1 MRRKP
6 PSDFSRNS
14 QLPTKSVTESK
25 KPVRSIASIA
35 GIVAAATLISKVF
48 GLVRQVALAA
58 AFGNGVPVEAFTYA
72 YAIPGFL
79 LILLGGMNGPFHSAI
94 VSVLAKQ
101 KDKSETVA
109 IVETVTTI
117 VGIILLAVSIA
128 IFCCSS
134 QLIDLTAPQLLQRSD
149 AVAGALVR
157 QSAIEQ
163 LQIMSGMAVL
173 AGFIG
178 IGFGTLSSADFY
190 WLPSI
195 SPLLTSS
202 ATIIGVGVLA
212 VYLKSD
218 IMLREHALLGGR
230 VLAGTF
236 LAGAILQWLL
246 QVVTQWKAG
255 LGTIKPRFEWRRQG
269 VKDVFKVLGPA
280 TFSSSTY
287 QINLFIDNIFASG
300 IVGAASAMSYSGLL
314 VLTPLGIIS
323 NVVLVSLLPEFSRL
337 ADPQNWPQLKDRIR
351 QGLVMSAIAV
361 MPLSAMMM
369 ALSLPI
375 VKVVYQNG
383 AFTAQDTRLVGS
395 ILIAS
400 SLGMFIFL
408 ARDVLIRVF
417 YGLGD
422 GGTPFKIGLVNIFFN
437 LLFDYLLWKPFGA
450 AGITLSTV
458 CINLISFVVMLFLLD
473 LRLQGLPWRG
483 FLPLVSVFIASA
495 VAGGA
500 TWGVSSG
507 WEQFVP
513 VGNKLTLLLQLA
525 LSGGIGLGIFT
536 AIVSQ
541 LKLPEFDRLVAQVR
555 QKLFKK

>member
-1 MRRKP
+1 
-6 PSDFSRNS
+6 
-14 QLPTKSVTESK
+14 VTESK
-25 KPVRSIASIA
+25 KPNRSISSIA

-48 GLVRQVALAA
+48 GLVRQVAQAA

-117 VGIILLAVSIA
+117 VGIILLGVSIL
-128 IFCCSS
+128 IFCFASNA
-134 QLIDLTAPQLLQRSD
+134 IDLTAPQLLHRSD
-149 AVAGALVR
+149 AIAGALVR

-163 LQIMSGMAVL
+163 LQIMSAMAVL

-202 ATIIGVGVLA
+202 ATIIGIGILA
-212 VYLKSD
+212 LYLKSD
-218 IMLREHALLGGR
+218 IMLRENALLCGR

-236 LAGAILQWLL
+236 LVGAILQWLL
-246 QVVTQWKAG
+246 QVATQWKAG

-287 QINLFIDNIFASG
+287 QINLFIDNAFASG
-300 IVGAASAMSYSGLL
+300 IIGAASAMAYSGLL

-351 QGLVMSAIAV
+351 QGLIASAIAI

-375 VKVVYQNG
+375 VKAVYQNG
-383 AFTAQDTRLVGS
+383 AFKAEDSQLVGS

-422 GGTPFKIGLVNIFFN
+422 GGTPFKISLVNIFFN
-437 LLFDYLLWKPFGA
+437 FLFDYLFWKPFGA

-458 CINLISFVVMLFLLD
+458 CINLISLLTMLFLLNR
-473 LRLQGLPWRG
+473 RLHGLPWRG
-483 FLPLVSVFIASA
+483 FLPLLGIFIASA
-495 VAGGA
+495 IAGGA
-500 TWGVSSG
+500 TWGISST
-507 WEQFVP
+507 WEQFIP
-513 VGNKLTLLLQLA
+513 ISNKLTLLLQLA
-525 LSGGIGLGIFT
+525 VSGAIGSIVFV

-541 LKLPEFDRLVAQVR
+541 LKLPEFDRFVAQIR

>member
-1 MRRKP
+1 M
-6 PSDFSRNS
+6 
-14 QLPTKSVTESK
+14 TESQK
-25 KPVRSIASIA
+25 TTKSIASIA

-58 AFGNGVPVEAFTYA
+58 AFGNGVATEAFTYA

-79 LILLGGMNGPFHSAI
+79 LILLGGINGPFHSAI
-94 VSVLAKQ
+94 LSVLTKE
-101 KDKSETVA
+101 KDKSQVA
-109 IVETVTTI
+109 PIVETITTI
-117 VGIILLAVSIA
+117 VGIILLGVSIS
-128 IFCCSS
+128 IFCFASTA
-134 QLIDLTAPQLLQRSD
+134 IDLTAPQLIHRSD
-149 AVAGALVR
+149 AIAGALVR

-178 IGFGTLSSADFY
+178 IGFGTLSSANFY

-202 ATIIGVGVLA
+202 ATIVGIGVLA
-212 VYLKSD
+212 LYLKSG
-218 IMLREHALLGGR
+218 IGLRENALLGGR
-230 VLAGTF
+230 VLAGTV
-236 LAGAILQWLL
+236 LIGAILQWLM
-246 QVVTQWKAG
+246 QVITQWKAG
-255 LGTIKPRFEWRRQG
+255 LGTIKPRFEWRRQS

-287 QINLFIDNIFASG
+287 QINLFIDNAFASG
-300 IVGAASAMSYSGLL
+300 IAGAASAMSYSGLL

-323 NVVLVSLLPEFSRL
+323 NVVLLSLLPEFSRL
-337 ADPQNWPQLKDRIR
+337 ADPQNWVQLKDRIR
-351 QGLVMSAIAV
+351 QGLVLSAIAV

-369 ALSLPI
+369 ALSFPI
-375 VKVVYQNG
+375 VKTVYQNG
-383 AFTAQDTRLVGS
+383 AFKTQDSQLVGS

-408 ARDVLIRVF
+408 ARDILVRVF

-422 GGTPFKIGLVNIFFN
+422 GDTPFKISLVNIFFN

-458 CINLISFVVMLFLLD
+458 CINTISFLTMLFLLD
-473 LRLQGLPWRG
+473 RRLNGLPWRG
-483 FLPLVSVFIASA
+483 FLPLLSVFMAS
-495 VAGGA
+495 VVTGCV
-500 TWGVSSG
+500 TWGVSYG
-507 WEQFVP
+507 WEQFIP

-525 LSGGIGLGIFT
+525 LAGGIGYTVFI

-541 LKLPEFDRLVAQVR
+541 LKLPEFDKFVGQIR
-555 QKLFKK
+555 QKLFRK

>member
-1 MRRKP
+1 
-6 PSDFSRNS
+6 
-14 QLPTKSVTESK
+14 VTESK
-25 KPVRSIASIA
+25 KTTKSIANIA

-58 AFGNGVPVEAFTYA
+58 AFGNGIPVEAFTYA

-94 VSVLAKQ
+94 VSVLTKQ
-101 KDKSETVA
+101 KDKSETVE

-117 VGIILLAVSIA
+117 VGIVLLIVSIL
-128 IFCCSS
+128 IFCFAS
-134 QLIDLTAPQLLQRSD
+134 QAIDLTAPKLLQRSE
-149 AVAGALVR
+149 AVVGALVR

-178 IGFGTLSSADFY
+178 IGFGTLSSANFY

-202 ATIIGVGVLA
+202 ATIIGIGLLA
-212 VYLKSD
+212 LYLKSD
-218 IMLREHALLGGR
+218 IALRENALLGGR
-230 VLAGTF
+230 VLATTV
-236 LAGAILQWLL
+236 LIGATLQWLM

-269 VKDVFKVLGPA
+269 VKDVFQVLGPA

-287 QINLFIDNIFASG
+287 QINLFIDNAFASG
-300 IVGAASAMSYSGLL
+300 ISGAASAMSYSGLL

-351 QGLVMSAIAV
+351 QGLVLSAIAV
-361 MPLSAMMM
+361 MPLSAIMM

-375 VKVVYQNG
+375 VQAVYQNG
-383 AFTAQDTRLVGS
+383 AFKTQDSQLVGS

-422 GGTPFKIGLVNIFFN
+422 GSTPFKISLVNIFFN
-437 LLFDYLLWKPFGA
+437 FLFDYLFWKPFGA

-458 CINLISFVVMLFLLD
+458 CINLISFLVMLFILD
-473 LRLQGLPWRG
+473 RRLHGLPWRG
-483 FLPLVSVFIASA
+483 FLPLLGIFLASA
-495 VAGGA
+495 LAGGV
-500 TWGVSSG
+500 TWGVSYG
-507 WEQFVP
+507 WQQFIP
-513 VGNKLTLLLQLA
+513 VSNKITLLIQLA
-525 LSGGIGLGIFT
+525 LAAGIGYCVFI

-541 LKLPEFDRLVAQVR
+541 LKLPEFDRFVGQIR

>member
-1 MRRKP
+1 MT
-6 PSDFSRNS
+6 DF
-14 QLPTKSVTESK
+14 K
-25 KPVRSIASIA
+25 KTTRSIASIA

-48 GLVRQVALAA
+48 GLVRQVTLAA
-58 AFGNGVPVEAFTYA
+58 AFGNGVATEAFTYA

-79 LILLGGMNGPFHSAI
+79 LILLGGINGPFHSAI
-94 VSVLAKQ
+94 LSVLAKE
-101 KDKSETVA
+101 KDKSQVA
-109 IVETVTTI
+109 PIVETITTI
-117 VGIILLAVSIA
+117 VGIMLLGVSIA
-128 IFCCSS
+128 IFCFASTA
-134 QLIDLTAPQLLQRSD
+134 IDLTAPQLLHRSD
-149 AVAGALVR
+149 AVLGALVR

-202 ATIIGVGVLA
+202 TTIIGVGILA
-212 VYLKSD
+212 FYLKSD
-218 IMLREHALLGGR
+218 IALREHALLGGR

-236 LAGAILQWLL
+236 LVGALLQWLL

-287 QINLFIDNIFASG
+287 QINLFIDNGFASG
-300 IVGAASAMSYSGLL
+300 SVGAASAMSYSGLL

-337 ADPQNWPQLKDRIR
+337 ADAENWLQLKERLR
-351 QGLVMSAIAV
+351 QGLIISAIAV

-369 ALSLPI
+369 ALSLTI
-375 VKVVYQNG
+375 VKTVYQNG
-383 AFTAQDTRLVGS
+383 AFTAQDSQLVGS

-422 GGTPFKIGLVNIFFN
+422 GSTPFKISLVNIFFN
-437 LLFDYLLWKPFGA
+437 FLFDYLLWKPFGA

-458 CINLISFVVMLFLLD
+458 CINLISCLAMLFILNR
-473 LRLQGLPWRG
+473 RLHGLQWRG
-483 FLPLVSVFIASA
+483 LLPLVSVLLASI
-495 VAGGA
+495 VTGGA
-500 TWGVSSG
+500 TWAVSSA
-507 WEQFVP
+507 WEQFIP
-513 VGNKLTLLLQLA
+513 VSNKLTLLAQLV
-525 LSGGIGLGIFT
+525 LSGGIGYGVFV
-536 AIVSQ
+536 AIVAQ
-541 LKLPEFDRLVAQVR
+541 LKLPEFDRFVSQIR
-555 QKLFKK
+555 RKLFKK